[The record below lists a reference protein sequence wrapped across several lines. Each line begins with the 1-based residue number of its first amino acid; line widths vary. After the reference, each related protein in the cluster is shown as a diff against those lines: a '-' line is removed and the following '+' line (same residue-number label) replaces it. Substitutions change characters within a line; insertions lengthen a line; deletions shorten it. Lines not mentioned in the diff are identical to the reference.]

1 MEGRGKE
8 HTVQYL
14 PPLFRPLFIARHELP
29 DTHALSGTLTVHP
42 DAIKPRNR
50 RINLQSKVIG
60 EKVFADKQRTKTGEI
75 FMRSKFQAMLL
86 GLLAATA
93 LATSAQAKDVTV
105 TVTAIV
111 EHPAL
116 DAARDG
122 VKDALAEAGFK
133 EGENLKFVY
142 QSAQG
147 NPATAAQ
154 IARQFVGEA
163 PDVIVPISTPS
174 AQAVV
179 SATRDIPVVFTAVSD
194 PVGAQLVKDMAKP
207 GGNVTGLSDMSPV
220 AEHIK
225 LIKEVMPNIKKL
237 GYLYNSGETNS
248 VSLLAALKEAA
259 AAEGIEIVE
268 SAATKSAE
276 VQGAAR
282 ALVGR
287 ADAMYVPTD
296 NTIVS
301 ALESAVGVAEE
312 SKLPLFTAD
321 TDSVKRGALA
331 ALGFNYYDVGKQT
344 GAVVVKVLKGEKP
357 GDIPVDIAKGTDL
370 VINLGAAKKMGVEFP
385 QAVIDRA
392 TSKID

>member
-1 MEGRGKE
+1 MRFK
-8 HTVQYL
+8 
-14 PPLFRPLFIARHELP
+14 FR
-29 DTHALSGTLTVHP
+29 S
-42 DAIKPRNR
+42 
-50 RINLQSKVIG
+50 
-60 EKVFADKQRTKTGEI
+60 
-75 FMRSKFQAMLL
+75 MLL
-86 GLLAATA
+86 ASLAAA
-93 LATSAQAKDVTV
+93 AIATTAQAKDVTV
-105 TVTAIV
+105 AVTAIV

-122 VKDALAEAGFK
+122 VKDALAEAGYK
-133 EGENLKFVY
+133 EGENLKFIY

-154 IARQFVGEA
+154 IARQFVGEG

-194 PVGAQLVKDMAKP
+194 PVGAQLVKDLKKP

-220 AEHIK
+220 VEHIK

-321 TDSVKRGALA
+321 TDSIKRGALA

-344 GAVVVKVLKGEKP
+344 GAIVVKILKGEKP
-357 GDIPVDIAKGTDL
+357 GDIAVDIAKGTDL